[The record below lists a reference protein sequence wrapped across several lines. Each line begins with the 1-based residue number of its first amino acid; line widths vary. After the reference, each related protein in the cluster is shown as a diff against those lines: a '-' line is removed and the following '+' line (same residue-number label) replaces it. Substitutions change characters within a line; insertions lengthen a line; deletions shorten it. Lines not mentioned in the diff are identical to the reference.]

1 MPRLQDGMAG
11 WIAEAGRC
19 GYDHIG
25 ELPHRIYENLR
36 GRRPVGE
43 VVQVWEDGGEIAGLA
58 INGRFGEAFDVLAA
72 PALRGT
78 DAERE
83 MLRTAA
89 VTTAALTTGQYVA
102 TDLFECDATRIRL
115 LTALGFTHFRTWDHV
130 NEVDLTAPVPEPR
143 VPDGYAVRAARMSDA
158 DGLAEARNESFGD
171 DWTGERYRS
180 EFMMK
185 PGYDPDQEIVVEAP
199 DGRIAAF
206 TICWVDPRNRSGHF
220 EPVGTHRDF
229 QRRGLARAAMLWGMR
244 RMAERGIT
252 MASVNHNAEN
262 VPARKLY
269 ESIGF
274 TRRFETYGFRR
285 ETAAIKADCTDQGQ
299 THADQRSNHVR
310 LPLID
315 GKGGER

>member
-1 MPRLQDGMAG
+1 MRPYTDADMPRLQDAMAG
-11 WIAEAGRC
+11 WIAEVGRC

-25 ELPHRIYENLR
+25 ELPHRIYGEN
-36 GRRPVGE
+36 RRDQLPVGE
-43 VVQVWEDGGEIAGLA
+43 LVQVWEDGGELAGLA
-58 INGRFGEAFDVLAA
+58 ITGRFGSAFDVFAA

-78 DAERE
+78 GAERE

-89 VTTAALTTGQYVA
+89 ASTAALTTGRYVS

-143 VPDGYAVRAARMSDA
+143 VPEGYAVRAARMSDA
-158 DGLAEARNESFGD
+158 DGLAEARNASFND

-180 EFMMK
+180 EFMTK

-206 TICWVDPRNRSGHF
+206 TICWVDPRNRTGHF

-229 QRRGLARAAMLWGMR
+229 QRRGLARAAMLWAMR

-274 TRRFETYGFRR
+274 VRRYETYGFRR
-285 ETAAIKADCTDQGQ
+285 KTLRT
-299 THADQRSNHVR
+299 
-310 LPLID
+310 
-315 GKGGER
+315 